1 MPQEIGLNKART
13 VFCFCLAGL
22 GLGATPSLSV
32 NSNLG
37 HVIFSPPPQDRGR
50 IPQGDAHEPQNP
62 KVLNE
67 P

>member
-37 HVIFSPPPQDRGR
+37 HVIFSPPPPR
-50 IPQGDAHEPQNP
+50 QGKNSPGGCP
-62 KVLNE
+62 
-67 P
+67 